1 MGFLCGIILKFC
13 RGVTAV
19 NNISDKMLISVK
31 FWHYLVIIITL
42 PLVLT
47 CNTQSKEKS
56 TPEKYGKTNK
66 IFLGY
71 KLGMSKE
78 EFYDHSWKLNDK
90 GLVRQG
96 PSNQSVYYEL
106 DDELD
111 HPAQMY
117 FYPSFHNDRV
127 YQMRVKFQYSNW
139 APWNK
144 NLYSDSLQ
152 VEVLKL
158 FRKWYGKGFARR
170 KTKRSRRNKV
180 VYVKRDNNRRIVVA
194 SKGSR
199 NVVAFITDIVAQKE
213 AAKEK
218 DEENKSD

>member
-1 MGFLCGIILKFC
+1 
-13 RGVTAV
+13 
-19 NNISDKMLISVK
+19 MLISMK
-31 FWHYLVIIITL
+31 FRYYLAIFITLFLVIK
-42 PLVLT
+42 
-47 CNTQSKEKS
+47 CNTQSKDKS
-56 TPEKYGKTNK
+56 TPEMYGETNK

-78 EFYDHSWKLNDK
+78 GFYDHSWKLNDK

-106 DDELD
+106 GDELD

-117 FYPSFHNDRV
+117 FYPSFYNGRV

-158 FRKWYGKGFARR
+158 LKKWYGKGFVKR
-170 KTKRSRRNKV
+170 KTKVNRRNKI
-180 VYVKRDNNRRIVVA
+180 VYVKRDNNRRIVVT

-199 NVVAFITDIVAQKE
+199 NVVSFITDIVAQKK
-213 AAKEK
+213 ARKENDK
-218 DEENKSD
+218 ENESN